1 MNQTL
6 FSHIADA
13 CNLSAGFAD
22 YVAEG
27 KGMTETGKVDFRAF
41 PRLMDKYAV
50 FMHNGQSIPMTAILC
65 AKHAIPAESFRWRG
79 NEAKGITPHPM
90 ADSFIDA
97 CGVYLATRFPQ
108 YSFERTV
115 SAQGPRRKD
124 APASVLAA
132 LGI

>member
-1 MNQTL
+1 MNL
-6 FSHIADA
+6 FTRIADA
-13 CNLSAGFAD
+13 CNLAAGFAD

-41 PRLMDKYAV
+41 PRLMDKYAA

-90 ADSFIDA
+90 ADSFIEE
-97 CGVYLATRFPQ
+97 CGAYLAERFPQ
-108 YSFERTV
+108 YTFERSV
-115 SAQGPRRKD
+115 SVQGPRRKD